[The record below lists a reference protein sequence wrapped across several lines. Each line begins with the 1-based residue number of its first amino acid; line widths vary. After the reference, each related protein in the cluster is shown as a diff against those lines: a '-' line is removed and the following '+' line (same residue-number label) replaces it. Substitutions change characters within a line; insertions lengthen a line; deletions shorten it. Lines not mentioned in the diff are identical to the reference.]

1 MPLEGKR
8 MSITITPRSVTAFA
22 AGIVVAVLF
31 ALVIADWRADA
42 ATDVDESTFVP
53 VTPCRLFDLRPGDE
67 NVGPR
72 STPLRADE
80 TYEQQVAGTNGD
92 CVLPTDVSGVA
103 LNVTI
108 VRPTA
113 ASNLTIYPSDV
124 SRPTASN
131 LNWVAGQAATP
142 NKVDVKVSASGA
154 IDLYNRFGD
163 VFVLADVTG
172 YYTARGLNEIQERLA
187 AVEAGVAIVGGLI
200 DAAPSVSLPVN
211 GDLVDVASVGIQV
224 PGPGTI
230 VVNSSAAASDQ
241 TAGGK
246 IFCSISDAAEI
257 QSPAQAWESA
267 GGDGS
272 IGQIAGTRTFDI
284 EAGAHTFRLICQSV
298 ASSADPALG
307 NVTGAVLTYVF
318 VAD

>member
-1 MPLEGKR
+1 
-8 MSITITPRSVTAFA
+8 MSITITPRSVAAFA
-22 AGIVVAVLF
+22 AGIVVAVLTS
-31 ALVIADWRADA
+31 LVLADWRADA
-42 ATDVDESTFVP
+42 AVDVEESTFVP

-80 TYEQQVAGTNGD
+80 TYEQQVAGSNGD
-92 CVLPTDVSGVA
+92 CELPNDISGVA

-142 NKVDVKVSASGA
+142 NKVDVKVSAGGA

-172 YYTARGLNEIQERLA
+172 YYTTDGLDRIEQRLSA
-187 AVEAGVAIVGGLI
+187 LESGATMVGGSGDVAPFAELPVDGALVEA
-200 DAAPSVSLPVN
+200 
-211 GDLVDVASVGIQV
+211 ASVEV
-224 PGPGTI
+224 ELPGPGTI
-230 VVNSSAAASDQ
+230 AVTSSAAVSDRSPG
-241 TAGGK
+241 AK
-246 IFCSISDAAEI
+246 IFCSISDALEV
-257 QSPAQAWESA
+257 QAPSQGWESA
-267 GGDGS
+267 GDDGS
-272 IGQIAGTRTFDI
+272 IGHLAGTRIFDV
-284 EAGAHTFRLICQSV
+284 ERGSQTFRLMCQS
-298 ASSADPALG
+298 ATGSIDPALG
-307 NVTGAVLTYVF
+307 NVSGAILTYVF
-318 VAD
+318 VPD